1 MAQAKVH
8 ISLKAELAAD
18 PQARAELLARARACG
33 VTQVNQK
40 RFERYGILTGLV
52 DDAQVAALRALAVV
66 DSVEVDKERTL
77 R

>member
-18 PQARAELLARARACG
+18 PQARAELLACAHACG
-33 VTQVNQK
+33 VTQVNEK
-40 RFERYGILTGLV
+40 RFERYGILTGIV
-52 DDAQVAALRALAVV
+52 DDAQLAALRALLAVA
-66 DSVEVDKERTL
+66 SVEVDRERTL